1 MSEADKNPWII
12 DSTDDNFQADA
23 VDSSYQRLVL
33 VDFWASWCQPCR
45 MLTPNLEAAV
55 DRFNGDVHLI
65 KVNTEVAPETAQS
78 FQVAS
83 IPTVYAMLDGNP
95 VDYFQGV
102 IETDEIDRWIQQLL
116 RHRQILEADSLTDT
130 NPASAI
136 PRWDALLEKD
146 SENAILLIGKAR
158 ALVGADRVD
167 EANDIITALKEDRGF
182 LEPEAE
188 KVAAMIRLGINDT
201 NSQADDL
208 RAKLLETPDDLSL
221 KLNLA
226 ESLAG
231 TGEYPEAF
239 ELAIDVY
246 AKDKLGIGKQA
257 HEFLLTAFK
266 ALPEDDENV
275 HTYRR
280 KLAMLMY

>member
-1 MSEADKNPWII
+1 MSETDKNPWII

-23 VDSSYQRLVL
+23 IDSSYERLVL

-55 DRFNGDVHLI
+55 DRFNGEVHLI

-102 IETDEIDRWIQQLL
+102 IEADEIERWIQQLL
-116 RHRQILEADSLTDT
+116 RHRKMLEADSLTDT
-130 NPASAI
+130 NPESAI
-136 PRWDALLEKD
+136 PRWDALLED
-146 SENAILLIGKAR
+146 DADNAILLIGKAR
-158 ALVGADRVD
+158 ALVGANRAE
-167 EANDIITALKEDRGF
+167 EANSIITALEEDRGF

-188 KVAAMIRLGINDT
+188 KVAAMIRLGTNET

-208 RAKLLETPDDLSL
+208 RAQLVETPDDLSL
-221 KLNLA
+221 KLKLA
-226 ESLAG
+226 EALAG
-231 TGEYPEAF
+231 SGEYPEAF

-246 AKDKLGIGKQA
+246 GKDKLGLGKQA